1 MLVFANFNLTKM
13 KHIYLL
19 FAVFIFTACSKEDTY
34 GPWKLKDGQEVE
46 LLVSHRYG
54 AIGDTPLLLPQN
66 ASPQFPL
73 SSFDERE
80 PGYNYRVKARM
91 VAYKGPQMMD
101 DGPTS
106 VLQFI
111 EVISKEKYEGK
122 ESFELQLI
130 QQLSGLDWWR
140 IMLLKQDGDYHF
152 IPADITLTHANEQV
166 REQLEEI
173 WQHNEELIENYQ
185 KDGTPPEAKW
195 RANTATVS
203 HDPDNFGKAYRVSH
217 IEFKD

>member
-1 MLVFANFNLTKM
+1 M
-13 KHIYLL
+13 KYIYLL
-19 FAVFIFTACSKEDTY
+19 LAAFIFTACSKEDTY

-66 ASPQFPL
+66 ASPQLQL
-73 SSFDERE
+73 SSFEERE

-91 VAYKGPQMMD
+91 AAYKGPQMMD
-101 DGPTS
+101 DAPTS
-106 VLQFI
+106 ALNFI
-111 EVISKEKYEGK
+111 EVISKERYEGD
-122 ESFELQLI
+122 ESFELALV

-140 IMLLKQDGDYHF
+140 IMLHKQDDDYHF
-152 IPADITLTHANEQV
+152 IPADIILTYANEQV

-173 WQHNEELIENYQ
+173 WQHNEELMENYRT
-185 KDGTPPEAKW
+185 DGTPPEAKW
-195 RANTATVS
+195 RSIRATVS
-203 HDPDNFGKAYRVSH
+203 HDSDNFGKAYRVSH